1 MSIFR
6 NFFNLK
12 EKPFSGFGGFGGGG
26 LGLAGGGLAPFVA
39 SGGTKTGPTGGYF
52 YHDYTTSGSGT
63 PFEVTSGSTDI
74 EVLLVGGGAGGG
86 RGSGWGGGGGGGGAV
101 GVYSVPI
108 GTGTYDLTV
117 GADTGGQS
125 DGNYTRLGPSS
136 SYIQAGGGNRGKNG
150 NPPSPGVENGQGGAG
165 GVNTQNN
172 WSGYSLPGDYSGN
185 NGGPRNGQDDGG
197 SGGGVGGRPQ
207 SPTLWWRPYINP
219 GSGGTSG
226 GTNGTPDG
234 GPGFI
239 YGGGGKGTYSSGG
252 SAGSGKQGR
261 VVIRYP
267 DAV

>member
-1 MSIFR
+1 MLHK
-6 NFFNLK
+6 FFKK
-12 EKPFSGFGGFGGGG
+12 EKPIFTGYRFGFGSGGG
-26 LGLAGGGLAPFVA
+26 AEAPPEPFIA
-39 SGGTKTGPTGGYF
+39 TGGTKTGPTGGYF
-52 YHDYTTSGSGT
+52 IHDYTTSGSDT
-63 PFEVTSGSTDI
+63 PFQVTRGSTEI

-108 GTGTYDLTV
+108 DTGTYDLTV
-117 GADTGGQS
+117 GADVGGNT

-136 SYIQAGGGNRGKNG
+136 SYIQAGGGNRGKRG
-150 NPPSPGVENGQGGAG
+150 EPPNPGAENGQGGAG

-197 SGGGVGGRPQ
+197 SGGSVGGKPQ
-207 SPTLWWRPYINP
+207 SPTLWWRPYIDP
-219 GSGGTSG
+219 GSGGTEG
-226 GTNGTPDG
+226 GANGNENG
-234 GPGFI
+234 SPGFI

-252 SAGSGKQGR
+252 SAGGGKQGR

-267 DAV
+267 DTV

>member
-1 MSIFR
+1 MLDRWFK
-6 NFFNLK
+6 K
-12 EKPFSGFGGFGGGG
+12 EKPLQGLTGMGGGVVSRV
-26 LGLAGGGLAPFVA
+26 LGGVAPFVA
-39 SGGTKTGPTGGYF
+39 TGGTKTGPTGGYF

-63 PFEVTSGSTDI
+63 PFQVTSGKTDI

-108 GTGTYDLTV
+108 GSGTYDLTV
-117 GADTGGQS
+117 GADVGGNT

-136 SYIQAGGGNRGKNG
+136 SYIQAGGGNRGKRG
-150 NPPSPGVENGQGGAG
+150 EPPNPGAENGQGGSG

-185 NGGPRNGQDDGG
+185 NGQSRGGQDDGG
-197 SGGGVGGRPQ
+197 HGGSVGGKPQ

-219 GSGGTSG
+219 GSGGTEG
-226 GTNGTPDG
+226 GSNGSPDG